1 MDNGAVCGQRTVAF
15 AVLYFVLGFCVYMK
29 LLVSIKQITDFLTGM
44 GLLQKSVSLVSLVS
58 TILLPVYYIIKWML
72 LFAYFFIR
80 VGLTIFV
87 TVSTGLV
94 IMKVIR
100 GKNHKK
106 LMLGSIFTFYC
117 LILQVLFTYA
127 TQMILI

>member
-1 MDNGAVCGQRTVAF
+1 
-15 AVLYFVLGFCVYMK
+15 
-29 LLVSIKQITDFLTGM
+29 
-44 GLLQKSVSLVSLVS
+44 
-58 TILLPVYYIIKWML
+58 
-72 LFAYFFIR
+72 

>member
-1 MDNGAVCGQRTVAF
+1 MCGQRTVAF

-58 TILLPVYYIIKWML
+58 KIFLPVYYIIKWML
-72 LFAYFFIR
+72 LFTYFFIR
-80 VGLTIFV
+80 MGLTIFV

-106 LMLGSIFTFYC
+106 LMLGSIFAFYC